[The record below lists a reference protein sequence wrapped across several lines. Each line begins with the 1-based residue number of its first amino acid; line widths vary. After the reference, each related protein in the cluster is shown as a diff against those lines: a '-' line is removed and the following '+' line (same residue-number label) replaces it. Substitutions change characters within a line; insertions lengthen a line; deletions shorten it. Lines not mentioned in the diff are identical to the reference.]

1 LKDFKDEFEDIRNA
15 RRKIQNNIT
24 CRFDDNPLKF
34 PVFELSSQG
43 FSFLCQRDSCFFKR
57 GAILDRIS
65 VLNEEELEIIKAS
78 GTIVHTV
85 DFGYDKVRIGVF
97 FSKKTMDRALNGK
110 IRIPRHLPNIQLN
123 ALLTFINRKKVIKIT
138 GTIID
143 YTASTARIRINEIH
157 SHKFEMGE
165 ELEILIEVKDT
176 VLFDGS
182 AYVLR
187 IKDDKSEII
196 VHFSNQMFDISR
208 VELTSKAFHNQERI
222 HSAIVS
228 LNDYKNINNDFK
240 ALVCDWRLYL
250 NHLKK
255 TLDQEERI
263 HLFSSETEKEQF
275 LQGIEDKIL
284 TQMTN
289 FISSLNFLAE
299 KVPDTEHLIYKKYF
313 RENLLSLLRTS
324 PLASSIYDKD
334 KGYPGDYETI
344 KQFFQNPYSGDSLF
358 DKMMNKFLCAS
369 DAVSAHQ
376 ERINFLYEQLCL
388 NYKKS
393 KEEFTFLAFGSG
405 PAEEV
410 IRFVKN
416 NSFEK
421 PVHATLLDMDAFALA
436 DFSERLQYI
445 PGENFKIEL
454 INFNILNILRHQ
466 ESNPI
471 KKKYSFIYCAGL
483 FDYFRKTICKRMV
496 QFLINHAEPG
506 GSIIITNVHKN
517 STTRYFMDYAGGWEI
532 IHRNDLE
539 MKELIP
545 PGYSFKKYSDQK
557 KANIFLKINL
567 PKTV

>member
-65 VLNEEELEIIKAS
+65 VLNGEELEIIKAS

-97 FSKKTMDRALNGK
+97 FNKKTMDRALKGK

-123 ALLTFINRKKVIKIT
+123 A
-138 GTIID
+138 
-143 YTASTARIRINEIH
+143 
-157 SHKFEMGE
+157 
-165 ELEILIEVKDT
+165 EVKGT

-208 VELTSKAFHNQERI
+208 VESTSKAFHNRERI

-344 KQFFQNPYSGDSLF
+344 KQFFQNPYSGNSLF
-358 DKMMNKFLCAS
+358 DKMMNKFLCVS

-388 NYKKS
+388 NYKKN
-393 KEEFTFLAFGSG
+393 KKEFTFLAFGSG

-532 IHRNDLE
+532 THRNDLE

-557 KANIFLKINL
+557 KANIFLKINI